1 MTTADGRALTMST
14 DIFHVTEH
22 TAPACHIREY
32 PGSTVR
38 SQEEA
43 LALHVKQYTPLEQA
57 DPIPVSTIT
66 IIAAHAY
73 GFPKELYKP
82 LWDVV
87 HYQLKQNGFY
97 FRSIWMADM
106 SSMGQSGVIKEKISN
121 DYATSAHGESA
132 KVLVGIFCT
141 SPLVIHHTKLRRPN
155 HPADLPRTNLA
166 LMCPRLPTTVVLL
179 DPVIQPTVTQGLGTD
194 PPRAVNYALRR
205 PDIWPNRKTAA
216 SAHAKLWRRWDCRCV
231 ELMIKFGFGDLPTAL
246 YPEMPKGTDPSNP
259 AMTLTTS
266 KYREFLGFSKL
277 NSSVEPAPDG
287 KLQIGRSIHA
297 DLDPVVGLLLVCHPE
312 SRGTF
317 LRLPNL
323 RPPALWNL
331 GAKSFLG
338 LNDARKSIKNL
349 WERGWWQWWLFP
361 RQGQGGYPPRRQPYL
376 SNRGRRSNGKL
387 VWRLDFSED
396 GEVLKVRAR
405 MEQET
410 RINES
415 AESSSAW

>member
-1 MTTADGRALTMST
+1 MST

-57 DPIPVSTIT
+57 DPIPVNAIT

-106 SSMGQSGVIKEKISN
+106 SSMGQSGMPRPLMGISKSFGGN
-121 DYATSAHGESA
+121 I
-132 KVLVGIFCT
+132 L
-141 SPLVIHHTKLRRPN
+141 
-155 HPADLPRTNLA
+155 TNLA

-277 NSSVEPAPDG
+277 T
-287 KLQIGRSIHA
+287 LQSTALRMGSFRLAALSMRTWT
-297 DLDPVVGLLLVCHPE
+297 LSLGFYLFVTQRVG
-312 SRGTF
+312 
-317 LRLPNL
+317 
-323 RPPALWNL
+323 
-331 GAKSFLG
+331 
-338 LNDARKSIKNL
+338 
-349 WERGWWQWWLFP
+349 
-361 RQGQGGYPPRRQPYL
+361 
-376 SNRGRRSNGKL
+376 
-387 VWRLDFSED
+387 
-396 GEVLKVRAR
+396 VRF
-405 MEQET
+405 
-410 RINES
+410 
-415 AESSSAW
+415 